1 MSDTIEYN
9 FQVQVLILRE
19 NESWIA
25 QGLDFDITGHGKT
38 LDEVMENFERTFT
51 GQILLDLHHGQKP
64 LANIRK
70 APRFYWQKFDEAKR
84 LAEKKQFSLP
94 TNNVPWFNVSAET
107 AIYA

>member
-1 MSDTIEYN
+1 MSDVIEYK

-38 LDEVMENFERTFT
+38 LDDVMENFERTFI
-51 GQILLDLHHGQKP
+51 GQILLDLHYGQKP
-64 LANIRK
+64 LGNIRK
-70 APRFYWQKFDEAKR
+70 APRFYWQRFDEAKR
-84 LAEKKQFSLP
+84 FAEKKQFSMP
-94 TNNVPWFNVSAET
+94 MFMVSAET